1 MDGLI
6 TLDHS
11 ISCITEGKKEMS
23 TPGIRNSLL
32 EMASGCDSDAG
43 REAVARAICSISCI
57 SEGKREF
64 ARSEVCSALLQ
75 MGARAET
82 DNTREAVCRA
92 VRNIAIVPEMKAEFA
107 SDEASSIFVD
117 MAMRSGRCLLHIGLT
132 IMTSLLSHI
141 LTQLAVRAR
150 GRLLLESFAAL
161 LASPWGN
168 SPSLHLHPRLLFAPL
183 PVALQQMIPWNGRL
197 VLSATL
203 RLCPRA
209 RPSFK
214 AQNCSQH

>member
-64 ARSEVCSALLQ
+64 ARSEVCAALLR
-75 MGARAET
+75 MGALAET

-107 SDEASSIFVD
+107 TDEASSIFVNLALRSSRCG
-117 MAMRSGRCLLHIGLT
+117 AMHIRFHPYASAFPPTYPTHLT
-132 IMTSLLSHI
+132 FW
-141 LTQLAVRAR
+141 Q
-150 GRLLLESFAAL
+150 
-161 LASPWGN
+161 
-168 SPSLHLHPRLLFAPL
+168 
-183 PVALQQMIPWNGRL
+183 
-197 VLSATL
+197 
-203 RLCPRA
+203 
-209 RPSFK
+209 
-214 AQNCSQH
+214 